1 LPGGSAQLDLEQRGV
16 VAASNPSS
24 KPQTQKIEP
33 QIDASTAS
41 DAIAAPRFASKIT
54 PQAINYRIL
63 DE

>member
-1 LPGGSAQLDLEQRGV
+1 LPGGSAQPDLEQRGA

-24 KPQTQKIEP
+24 KPQTRKIES

-41 DAIAAPRFASKIT
+41 DAIAAPRLASKIT
-54 PQAINYRIL
+54 PQAINYGIL